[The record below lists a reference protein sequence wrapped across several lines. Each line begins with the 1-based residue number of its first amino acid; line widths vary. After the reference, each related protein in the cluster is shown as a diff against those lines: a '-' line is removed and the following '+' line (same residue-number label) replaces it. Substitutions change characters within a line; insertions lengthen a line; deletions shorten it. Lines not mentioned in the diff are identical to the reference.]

1 MNFLNLIK
9 QDHPNCS
16 MLEGSLLAHLLYK
29 YTPYRIFII
38 NVKVKCFYCKVT
50 TKIQ

>member
-1 MNFLNLIK
+1 
-9 QDHPNCS
+9 
-16 MLEGSLLAHLLYK
+16 MLEERLLAHLLYK

-38 NVKVKCFYCKVT
+38 NVKVKCFYFKAT